1 MSYRRQQISACA
13 RQKEKVRRGEREG
26 EEVRLKVS
34 AVSWLVKVH
43 SKLRIDR
50 VYNIFYID
58 LAPYQVMKF
67 AKGFEQ

>member
-1 MSYRRQQISACA
+1 MRVRGRQRR
-13 RQKEKVRRGEREG
+13 EGRREREG

-34 AVSWLVKVH
+34 AVSLLVKVH
-43 SKLRIDR
+43 SKLRIER

-67 AKGFEQ
+67 AIGLRTATD

>member
-1 MSYRRQQISACA
+1 MCEADREGKKGR
-13 RQKEKVRRGEREG
+13 EREG

-43 SKLRIDR
+43 SKLRIER

-67 AKGFEQ
+67 AIGLRAATD